1 MIGIVRAIISIIVAV
16 MIQGGVSGV
25 VESPPEDA
33 VTEFMTALT
42 SGNEQVLERYVDNEY
57 VNFLLNVEGKEKTVK
72 RMNQALFKNLEY
84 EIDKSAQKGGV
95 AVVKVRVKTNDFRDV
110 LEKYEEASYQYVMD
124 NLYEDKVIDKK
135 KLNAKCLDIYVDQIE
150 KDAEEEVSLKKTLYF
165 PMIDDGYG
173 GWKLL
178 IDNKIMKALMG
189 KLAMPD

>member
-124 NLYEDKVIDKK
+124 NLYEDKVTDKK